1 MMNTRLSRTEK
12 RFLTPEEL
20 DLYKH
25 LRRQQQKLVVKS
37 LLALIGTFFLL
48 VSLLA
53 LSSALGLIGSHPDS
67 SGFAGFAIYFPI
79 SVLLLIPGA
88 LAMAHVPIPG
98 VRGQHSTPWQDYIV
112 HRIRPVAQKR
122 RVNTMLPPYPPSP
135 LIDRAAVMKIDT
147 VFPPKTHRMSD
158 FFVGLGKAAG
168 LTVMI
173 GIMYVTVFAGIA
185 ALSGL
190 SERTERLG

>member
-1 MMNTRLSRTEK
+1 MNTRLSRTEK

-25 LRRQQQKLVVKS
+25 LRRQQRKLVAKS
-37 LLALIGTFFLL
+37 ALAIVGVAALFFVAVVATSNGLSGLQKGELLLIGI
-48 VSLLA
+48 VA
-53 LSSALGLIGSHPDS
+53 LT
-67 SGFAGFAIYFPI
+67 
-79 SVLLLIPGA
+79 LLIPGT

-112 HRIRPVAQKR
+112 HRIRPVAEKR

-147 VFPPKTHRMSD
+147 VFLPKTHRVSD
-158 FFVGLGKAAG
+158 FFVGFGKALG
-168 LTVMI
+168 LTVLF